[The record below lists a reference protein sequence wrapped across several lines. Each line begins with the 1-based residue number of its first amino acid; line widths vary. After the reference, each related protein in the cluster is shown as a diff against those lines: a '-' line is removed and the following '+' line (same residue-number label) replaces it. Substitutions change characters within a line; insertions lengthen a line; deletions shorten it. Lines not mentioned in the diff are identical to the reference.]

1 MQLKK
6 NQLQSQLQL
15 EKNIGCNPRMQ
26 LERISAV
33 VPLVTLE
40 KMLFKYQLLSHLQL
54 EKYIICNPT
63 CKFFEKIKRKSP
75 LETRKK
81 YNSCSPTCN
90 WKKYH
95 LQP

>member
-40 KMLFKYQLLSHLQL
+40 KMLFA
-54 EKYIICNPT
+54 T
-63 CKFFEKIKRKSP
+63 GKISVAVSLATGKI
-75 LETRKK
+75 
-81 YNSCSPTCN
+81 
-90 WKKYH
+90 YH
-95 LQP
+95 LQPHLQFFFKKNQKQIST